1 METSDK
7 LTSVVSAILKYAIIL
22 SIACIVIGT
31 SLMFIN
37 GNANGIPISQ
47 LANYENPKNPSYNSS
62 SFSPVLIPQGL
73 AHFDALGFI
82 SLGLWVLIFTPVT
95 VLLSSLVDYM
105 YTRNK
110 LYTILTFIVLFN
122 LFAAIVIVPYFVTN

>member
-31 SLMFIN
+31 GLMFIN

-47 LANYENPKNPSYNSS
+47 LANYENPKSPSYNSS
-62 SFSPVLIPQGL
+62 SFSPVLIPQSI
-73 AHFDALGFI
+73 AHFDAVFI
-82 SLGLWVLIFTPVT
+82 GVGNHRPRMTGTTGSDAENIQCILMPQWWPHH
-95 VLLSSLVDYM
+95 LSFLSEV
-105 YTRNK
+105 RE
-110 LYTILTFIVLFN
+110 
-122 LFAAIVIVPYFVTN
+122 